1 MEQLIKKKKGEKK
14 TFMPADYLL
23 LAPTDRRGTP
33 LYLVAIPARSRNPN
47 EVSPICQQIRIHAE
61 SCTHY
66 EHVLCYW
73 FADLIA
79 GDAEGTGTLKGLNG

>member
-1 MEQLIKKKKGEKK
+1 
-14 TFMPADYLL
+14 MPADYLISSW
-23 LAPTDRRGTP
+23 PRPDRRGTP

-47 EVSPICQQIRIHAE
+47 EVSPKCQQIRIHAE